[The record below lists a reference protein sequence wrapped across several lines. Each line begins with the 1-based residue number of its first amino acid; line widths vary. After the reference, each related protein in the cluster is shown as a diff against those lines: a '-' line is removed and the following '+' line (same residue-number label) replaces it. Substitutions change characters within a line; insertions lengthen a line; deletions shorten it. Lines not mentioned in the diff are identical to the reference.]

1 MNKKKKKNIKKKKR
15 VRQQKANV
23 ERKNLDRIQ
32 EVKEEDKAKRIDKK
46 SKKAKERT
54 ERIKNNKSKKEK
66 KVDLYK
72 EAISGEDLL
81 KDVSEDDIK
90 IKNDEIEKKVKR
102 NKKAKKHSKNNIYDM
117 NSKKGISKKLKVSA
131 SVVMSIVIIFLIV
144 LIVLAVRPKFKDI
157 TIELGTRELSPKDFL
172 VSQIY
177 KNGAS
182 AVTDLSSIDLQKVQD
197 TDVVLDFK
205 GREQTVKLSIVDT
218 TAPTVKFK
226 DMMAYLDYVPN
237 PEDFIESKEDLS
249 EMKVEFVEIPEFTD
263 YGKYPVTVKV
273 SDAYGN
279 ETVGTCELIIT
290 WLIQEVDLELGSEFS
305 VANVVIDVDRFGSL
319 VPAEELAKVNT
330 MALGTYD
337 INVTIDGE
345 TYTSKV
351 VVQDTTPPELQLKNI
366 TIWDDETVPGFESF
380 IVSTSDISGPVTTES
395 PTTIDYSIIGDQPIV
410 IRATD
415 VNGNVNEQTAT
426 LTIRHDTTGPKIN
439 GLSNLTVDK
448 YSSVNYESGVSA
460 VDNKD
465 GSVSFSVDSS
475 GVNTSAAGTY
485 YATYTATD
493 AAGNRTTS
501 KRKITVNWDQDD
513 VDAKLNEFYNNY
525 CAGQGPAGIASVVKS
540 RIKYSATTYATRNAC
555 IYNGLTKG
563 TGNCFVH
570 AYILQALLRKAGYSS
585 SIIYLRDGA
594 HCWNK
599 VGTSHYD
606 STPGSNHVLEAD
618 SDEAKLAEPWFAS
631 RSYTTADFVVIN

>member
-1 MNKKKKKNIKKKKR
+1 MNKKKKNNIKKKKR
-15 VRQQKANV
+15 VRQQKENI

-32 EVKEEDKAKRIDKK
+32 EVKEEDKAKRINKN
-46 SKKAKERT
+46 SKKAKERA
-54 ERIKNNKSKKEK
+54 ERIKNNKSNNKK

-72 EAISGEDLL
+72 EVISGEDLL
-81 KDVSEDDIK
+81 KDVSEDDVK
-90 IKNDEIEKKVKR
+90 TKNDEIENKVKR
-102 NKKAKKHSKNNIYDM
+102 NKKAKKRSKNNIYDI
-117 NSKKGISKKLKVSA
+117 NSKKVISKKLKISA
-131 SVVMSIVIIFLIV
+131 SVLMLIVVVV
-144 LIVLAVRPKFKDI
+144 LIVLVFLAARPKFKDI
-157 TIELGTRELSPKDFL
+157 TIELGTKELSPKDFL

-197 TDVVLDFK
+197 IDVVLNFK

-249 EMKVEFVEIPEFTD
+249 EMKVEFVEMPEFTD

-330 MALGTYD
+330 MALGTYE

-351 VVQDTTPPELQLKNI
+351 VVQDTTPPDLQLKNI

-380 IVSTSDISGPVTTES
+380 IVSTSDISGEVTTES

-426 LTIRHDTTGPKIN
+426 LTIKHDTTGPKIN
-439 GLSNLTVDK
+439 GLSNLTVNK

-460 VDNKD
+460 IDDKD
-465 GSVSFSVDSS
+465 GNVTFTVDSS

-485 YATYTATD
+485 YATYIATD
-493 AAGNRTTS
+493 SAGNKTTS

-513 VDAKLNEFYNNY
+513 VNAKVTEFYNNY
-525 CAGQGPAGIASVVKS
+525 CAGQSAAGITSTVQNK
-540 RIKYSATTYATRNAC
+540 IKYSTANYSTRSAC
-555 IYNGLTKG
+555 IYNGLTNG

-570 AYILQALLRKAGYSS
+570 AYILQALLNKAGYSCQ
-585 SIIYLRDGA
+585 IIYVRDGS

-599 VGTSHYD
+599 VGNVHYD
-606 STPGSNHVLEAD
+606 STPGKNHLISAN
-618 SDEAKLAEPWFAS
+618 SDEEKLAEPWFAT
-631 RSYTTADFVVIN
+631 RSYTAADFVVIN